1 MADAVPNGSNVD
13 VIQNEAKPEARGGN
27 LKQDSESLPKCSP
40 RYHSTI
46 IPHRVASGRAYISN
60 MVTSQKTMLEHL
72 RYVRT
77 QLAREERQMMIM
89 QAQIGYRK
97 EIRSMPQR
105 YEATII
111 RRRSIVDDF
120 DDEEGED

>member
-1 MADAVPNGSNVD
+1 
-13 VIQNEAKPEARGGN
+13 
-27 LKQDSESLPKCSP
+27 
-40 RYHSTI
+40 
-46 IPHRVASGRAYISN
+46 

-97 EIRSMPQR
+97 EIRSMPHR

-111 RRRSIVDDF
+111 RRRSIVDDLD
-120 DDEEGED
+120 DDE